1 MPSISHFEIYKPA
14 EPCNLAGD
22 QLRETMDR
30 IVGECLSK
38 DGKELNLKGYCVGY
52 NGMTI
57 ITLDERVGKVKRLNL
72 GGNRIGNEGVQLLAE
87 ASLFSKVNW
96 IELGGNDISPRGIR
110 ALANSPVLTKVKTLN
125 LYRNVIKNEGAIILA
140 EENKLQKIE
149 DLDLAQNE
157 IEDEGLLALANSKAF
172 PNLVA
177 AYFDNNFASMEA
189 REEAR
194 VAPNFKKLQS
204 LNL

>member
-14 EPCNLAGD
+14 EPCNHSGE

-30 IVGECLSK
+30 IVSECLSK
-38 DGKELNLKGYCVGY
+38 DGKELNLKGYCVGH
-52 NGMTI
+52 NGMTL
-57 ITLDERVGKVKRLNL
+57 ITLDDRVSKVKRLNL
-72 GGNRIGNEGVQLLAE
+72 GGNRIGDEGVQLLAE
-87 ASLFSKVNW
+87 AELFAKVNW
-96 IELGGNDISPRGIR
+96 LELGGNDIGPRGIR
-110 ALANSPVLTKVKTLN
+110 ALINSNVLN
-125 LYRNVIKNEGAIILA
+125 LYRNILKNEGAMILA

-177 AYFDNNFASMEA
+177 AYLDNNFASVEA
-189 REEAR
+189 REEAKF
-194 VAPNFKKLQS
+194 APNFKKLQS

>member
-14 EPCNLAGD
+14 EPCNLSGD
-22 QLRETMDR
+22 QLAETMER
-30 IVGECLSK
+30 IVSECLSK
-38 DGKELNLKGYCVGY
+38 DGRELNLKGFCVGY

-57 ITLDERVGKVKRLNL
+57 ITMDDRVEKVKRLNL

-87 ASLFSKVNW
+87 AELFSKVNW
-96 IELGGNDISPRGIR
+96 LELGGNDIGPKGIR
-110 ALANSPVLTKVKTLN
+110 ALVNSRVLAKVKTLN
-125 LYRNVIKNEGAIILA
+125 LYRNFLKNEGAVILA

-157 IEDEGLLALANSKAF
+157 IEDEGLLALANSKVF

-177 AYFDNNFASMEA
+177 AYLDNNFASAEA
-189 REEAR
+189 REESR
-194 VAPNFKKLQS
+194 LWPNFKKLQS